1 MVDSIGD
8 NAGRVTVHCQS
19 TVLSCA
25 DFLGN
30 SEVAPQIIGGAF
42 REAVLHD
49 KLPIQAQSGVDQ
61 RLAQGPVHNSGEPPG
76 LTCVSEEK
84 DGVIFFN

>member
-8 NAGRVTVHCQS
+8 NTGRVTVHCQS

-25 DFLGN
+25 EFLGY
-30 SEVAPQIIGGAF
+30 SEVAPQAIGGAF
-42 REAVLHD
+42 GDSVSHD
-49 KLPIQAQSGVDQ
+49 KPPIQAQSGVDQ
-61 RLAQGPVHNSGEPPG
+61 RLAQGPIHNSGEAPG